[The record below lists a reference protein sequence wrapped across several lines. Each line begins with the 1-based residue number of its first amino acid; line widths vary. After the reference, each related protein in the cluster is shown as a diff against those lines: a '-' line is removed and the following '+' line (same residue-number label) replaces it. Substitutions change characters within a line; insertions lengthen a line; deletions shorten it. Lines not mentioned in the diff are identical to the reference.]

1 MKKLLAVALV
11 VVMVLSLAA
20 CGGADY
26 VGSWVID
33 KDSVKEAVIKMAQ
46 EQLGEDIDL
55 ENELYASVIDAQL
68 EQFDGCTLEVTS
80 KDATMN
86 MNGEGSTKEYEKT
99 DKGFKVVDDG
109 QSLEFVFDSA
119 KDTLS
124 CSFGGIDLTFKRK

>member
-1 MKKLLAVALV
+1 MGFFDWKAI
-11 VVMVLSLAA
+11 
-20 CGGADY
+20 CGVCNEE

-86 MNGEGSTKEYEKT
+86 MNGEGST
-99 DKGFKVVDDG
+99 
-109 QSLEFVFDSA
+109 
-119 KDTLS
+119 
-124 CSFGGIDLTFKRK
+124 GIL